1 MNGKSGKDPIVSG
14 TGRLTAMDGS
24 VRRTLLRL
32 GAAYAL
38 AWAATSMVAGP
49 GSAAFVGLTGNLSHA
64 GLFIALTYAGA
75 AAGAA
80 LGGRAMDRFGR
91 KPPLVVAYFTHATGF
106 TLAGIGVSS
115 ASLATFSAGTL
126 LFAAAFGTINLT
138 RIGAAEMFPPAERGR
153 GMAWI
158 QISAIFGAITG
169 PLLLVLSKPLGEMI
183 GRAPLEF
190 VWFLAPPLLVAAAFI
205 VRGAEEPRVIAA
217 RVSSLRE
224 SPGAGQVV
232 HGSTHDGRLILIGG
246 VTLAASQAAM
256 AAVMGVAGAAV
267 THAGHDVNVLGVLM
281 FMHFIGMF
289 GLSRVVGR
297 LTDKMGRR
305 ATMMIGIALLA
316 CGGMVVALLQNAV
329 GFGIGLLLVGFG
341 WSFGFIGSS
350 VLLTD
355 VTEPARRA
363 RTVGRVDLAAQ
374 LSSAAI
380 AVGGGWWFAQ
390 YGVAGL
396 GVLAIV
402 VAAVPLALL
411 LTFIREKSPGI
422 YARARAA

>member
-1 MNGKSGKDPIVSG
+1 
-14 TGRLTAMDGS
+14 
-24 VRRTLLRL
+24 
-32 GAAYAL
+32 
-38 AWAATSMVAGP
+38 
-49 GSAAFVGLTGNLSHA
+49 
-64 GLFIALTYAGA
+64 
-75 AAGAA
+75 
-80 LGGRAMDRFGR
+80 MDRFGR

-267 THAGHDVNVLGVLM
+267 THAGHDVNVLGGLM

-305 ATMMIGIALLA
+305 ATMTIGIALLA
-316 CGGMVVALLQNAV
+316 CGGLVVALLQNAV

-390 YGVAGL
+390 HGVAGL
-396 GVLAIV
+396 GVLAIA